1 MQNLDELKKRQRA
14 ISDELADPAVY
25 SDFQKST
32 DLVRELQKIKKNIDL
47 MDEIGALEKRR
58 LDNTNL
64 LKTESDVELLAIAQ
78 KDLEE
83 VDAKIKEQKKKLAEL
98 EKGTSESI
106 DHVIIEIRAGAGG
119 DEASLFAASLLRM
132 YTMYAQRKG
141 WKTTILDESFS
152 AVSGYKE
159 VVLEIEGDDLVYTTL
174 KNESGVHRVQRI
186 PETEKNGRIHT
197 STATVA
203 VLPVKKERQMEV
215 RPADIKI
222 EFFRSSGPGGQNV
235 NKVET
240 AVRLHHLP
248 TGLVIAC
255 QSERSQQR
263 NKDKAMEILESKLV
277 AAEKEKEAKE
287 RGDLRKSQV
296 GTADRSEKIRT
307 YNFPQDRVTDHR
319 TKQSWHNIGNI
330 IDGNLEKMMEDI
342 SLELEQQ

>member
-1 MQNLDELKKRQRA
+1 MQNLDELKKRQQA
-14 ISDELADPAVY
+14 ITDALADPAVY

-32 DLVRELQKIKKNIDL
+32 DLARELQKIKKHVDL
-47 MDEIGALEKRR
+47 LADLDALEKRR
-58 LDNTNL
+58 LENSDL
-64 LKTESDVELLAIAQ
+64 LRTESDLELLSIAQ

-83 VDAKIKEQKKKLAEL
+83 VEIQIKEQKKKLTEL
-98 EKGTSESI
+98 EKGVSESI

-132 YTMYAQRKG
+132 YANYAQNKG
-141 WKTTILDESFS
+141 WHSTVLDESFS
-152 AVSGYKE
+152 AVGGYKE
-159 VVLEIEGDDLVYTTL
+159 AVLEIEGNEKVYADL

-186 PETEKNGRIHT
+186 PETEKNGRVHT

-203 VLPVKKERQMEV
+203 VLPVKKERLMEI
-215 RPADIKI
+215 RPSDIKI

-240 AVRLHHLP
+240 AVRLYHLP

-277 AAEKEKEAKE
+277 AAEKEREAKE

-319 TKQSWHNIGNI
+319 TKQSWHNIGNLL
-330 IDGNLEKMMEDI
+330 DGNLDKMIEDI
-342 SLELEQQ
+342 SQELEQQ